1 MDRKKVFGIFGG
13 FLAVM
18 LVFTILSRAVSG
30 ASMARVET
38 VKAKGGIIEHRV
50 SGSGKIE
57 AGKEIAVYTENG
69 QRVKEICVEEG
80 QKVEKGDLLFT
91 VDLEELE
98 EQILALQQELEKEKL
113 QNQDLQSAGNL
124 EQKTWE
130 TNRNR
135 AAEDYNAAVA
145 DGEKAVIQAK
155 AEWDRAEQEL
165 HAFLQS
171 QSDHLSTDQMQRVNP
186 DLANGT
192 QEAPDGDSNAEEG
205 QKNSADGDNR
215 EGSQDQNKEEKD
227 QNQNQGQTPEQETN
241 AAQEKAEW
249 EAQKAQLEQA
259 AAEAKAAYEAALS
272 ARAENVKATARAL
285 EDASRQP
292 ASDSTLKQNEITRQQ
307 QELALNKLQSLKK
320 IEGKITAPVQ
330 GIVTQI
336 AITTGDFTTEG
347 TAIRLADTSQ
357 GNRLTAV
364 VDKSNEKYLSKG
376 SPVNISVSGKKEEI
390 SDYTVTNVTENEED
404 PNLLDVVIDLPPGV
418 LEAGMMADIEV
429 VQKSEEYS
437 TVIPVQALHEEQS
450 GTFILVVQE
459 EQGVMGTEL
468 AVKRL
473 EVNVLDK
480 NSAYAALEEGLLS
493 GDQEIISSSSRVIE
507 DGSRVRKKET

>member
-1 MDRKKVFGIFGG
+1 MDRKKIFGIFGG

-38 VKAKGGIIEHRV
+38 VKAKAGVIEHVV

-80 QKVEKGDLLFT
+80 QKVEQGDLLFT

-98 EQILALQQELEKEKL
+98 EQILALQQELEKAKL
-113 QNQDLQSAGNL
+113 QNQDVQSARNL
-124 EQKTWE
+124 EQKNWE

-145 DGEKAVIQAK
+145 DGEQAVNQAK
-155 AEWDRAEQEL
+155 AEWERAEQAL
-165 HAFLQS
+165 HTFLQS
-171 QSDHLSTDQMQRVNP
+171 KKESLSSAQSQKTDR
-186 DLANGT
+186 DLTSGT
-192 QEAPDGDSNAEEG
+192 KEDSDG
-205 QKNSADGDNR
+205 
-215 EGSQDQNKEEKD
+215 EKD
-227 QNQNQGQTPEQETN
+227 TGSDQQNENASDGQDGNISDEQDGNTSAGN
-241 AAQEKAEW
+241 AEW

-272 ARAENVKATARAL
+272 ARAENVKTTARAL

-292 ASDSTLKQNEITRQQ
+292 ASDSTSKQNEITRQQ
-307 QELALNKLQSLKK
+307 QELALNKLLSLKET
-320 IEGKITAPVQ
+320 EGKITAPVQ

-347 TAIRLADTSQ
+347 TAMRLADISQ
-357 GNRLTAV
+357 GNRLTAT
-364 VDKSNEKYLSKG
+364 VDKSNEKYISKG
-376 SPVNISVSGKKEEI
+376 SPVNISISGKKEKI
-390 SDYTVTNVTENEED
+390 SDYTVASVTENEED
-404 PNLLDVVIDLPPGV
+404 SNLLDVVIDLPQGV

-437 TVIPVQALHEEQS
+437 SVIPVQALHEEQN
-450 GTFILVVQE
+450 GTYILVVQE

-468 AVKRL
+468 AAKRL

-480 NSAYAALEEGLLS
+480 NSTYAAIEEGLLS